1 MTVRTPFGRLV
12 RRRRDPETGQSMVEF
27 ALVFPIFILLFIGL
41 IEFAVLFSAILNVNY
56 ASRDAA
62 LLAAEVGD
70 GLGGDCVI
78 LKALDVALEGATNRS
93 EIEEVR
99 IFWAD
104 PNGNEKVVAGVS
116 KANVYTRGGLGTSC
130 TFADLSTITV
140 PYTAVSLDYVASE
153 RCTVLAGCPGH
164 VGLDTVGVSID
175 FHHDWLTPLPN
186 LVQVPPTGV
195 TFTRSNTM
203 RMEPVL

>member
-1 MTVRTPFGRLV
+1 MTMYRWMKQ
-12 RRRRDPETGQSMVEF
+12 RRRNGRRGQTLVEF

-41 IEFAVLFSAILNVNY
+41 IEFAVTFSIILNVNY

-70 GLGGDCVI
+70 TSGGDCLI
-78 LKALDVALEGATNRS
+78 LQALDNAINGATHHQG
-93 EIEEVR
+93 IQEVR

-104 PNGNEKVVAGVS
+104 ANGAEQA
-116 KANVYTRGGLGTSC
+116 ANVYSEGGTTTCNFTDGT
-130 TFADLSTITV
+130 TLSV
-140 PYTAVSLDYVASE
+140 PFTAGALNYPESS
-153 RCTVLAGCPGH
+153 RCPVLSGCGGAHPT
-164 VGLDTVGVSID
+164 LDTIGVSIT

-186 LVQVPPTGV
+186 LVQVQPTGV
-195 TFTRSNTM
+195 TFTRSNSM